1 MSLKQFTK
9 KALKSVY
16 DYEDLMKLGIS
27 EYPECD
33 ISYRGGYLGFLDKD
47 IARVFGIDKRYLPSK
62 VGVHCNYLGGGLRGS
77 IITSDFHE
85 SVYNHKNYQKL
96 ANLLERL
103 VEIYKN
109 IETDAGIPDDAIEG
123 IGRVN
128 QRSTY

>member
-9 KALKSVY
+9 KALESVY
-16 DYEDLMKLGIS
+16 DYEDLQKLGIAK
-27 EYPECD
+27 YPECN

-47 IARVFGIDKRYLPSK
+47 IAKVFGIDTRFLPSK

-77 IITSDFHE
+77 IITSSFHE
-85 SVYNHKNYQKL
+85 SVYKHKNYQKL

-109 IETDAGIPDDAIEG
+109 LEVEGEIPDNVMEG
-123 IGRVN
+123 IGRIDLRN
-128 QRSTY
+128 AY